1 MSKLPKRLASSLSDV
16 KSNIQLRLTGSTTLP
31 AGTIEKMFKMGH
43 LNLDLAGILFVQACK
58 HVELGTASYKG
69 LNEEI
74 EKHAKLLADCGDKIF
89 QDESDDNLTKVIH
102 SLSALEDKYAPV
114 VTHFGVASILL
125 VSSAESHINDISSAV
140 LTGAEAEQFDKLTPV
155 GKWLFLPKLMGLSFK
170 PELGK
175 APMQDFDKLVKR
187 RNRLIHAKPMRQTGL
202 QDIPRFVEDLKMK
215 PDEMARSLES
225 VRQLIREFSLSWK
238 GSYGPDWL
246 NRDGENYRDPCFY
259 FWNAEVPMRLGRAGD
274 DKAS

>member
-1 MSKLPKRLASSLSDV
+1 MSKHLKRLASSLSDL
-16 KSNIQLRLTGSTTLP
+16 KSNIQLRLTGSMPLP
-31 AGTIEKMFKMGH
+31 HGMIEKMFKMGH

-58 HVELGTASYKG
+58 HVQQGTASYSA

-74 EKHAKLLADCGDKIF
+74 EKHGKLLADCGDKIF
-89 QDESDDNLTKVIH
+89 QDESDDNLTKVIQ
-102 SLSALEDKYAPV
+102 SLGALEDKYAPV

-125 VSSAESHINDISSAV
+125 VNSAEAHINDISTVV
-140 LTGAEAEQFDKLTPV
+140 LSGAEADQFDKLTPA

-175 APMQDFDKLVKR
+175 GPMQDFDKLVKR

-202 QDIPRFVEDLKMK
+202 RDVPRFVEDLGMN
-215 PDEMARSLES
+215 PGEMARSVES

-246 NRDGENYRDPCFY
+246 NPDGENYRDPCFY
-259 FWNAEVPMRLGRAGD
+259 FWNADFPMRLGRAGEG
-274 DKAS
+274 KES